1 MIKDDYI
8 TIDEASTIPKY
19 KQIINGIKKGIR
31 DELLFVGDKIMS
43 INHLS
48 KTHSLS
54 RDTVKKAYNALL
66 DQKIIISVRGKGYYI
81 TETDLSIE
89 VRVLFVINKLSSYK
103 TQVFNSFVEELNKTK
118 IKVDLEIYYCDP
130 LILKK
135 ILTSNQSK
143 YDYYVIVPHFKND
156 RFQYIDCPR
165 DLLNVI
171 KQIPANKLI
180 LLDRDIKNTSDNI
193 GRIYQDFEADIYN
206 ALTRIEDQLK
216 NYKKILLIYPKKVVY
231 PYPKEIV
238 TGFRKFCKSINVEC
252 EVIPKIFDRT
262 DFKSKNLYIT
272 LQEEDLINLIN
283 QLRKSSYKMGE
294 DIGIISYNDTPL
306 KELLGISVIS
316 TNFKKLGISAAQMI
330 LTRKLF
336 SQQNEFNFI
345 DRQSA

>member
-1 MIKDDYI
+1 MIEDGYI
-8 TIDEASTIPKY
+8 SIDEASTVPKY
-19 KQIINGIKKGIR
+19 KQIINAIKRGIR
-31 DELLFVGDKIMS
+31 DEQLFVGDKIMS

-48 KTHSLS
+48 KTHRLS
-54 RDTVKKAYNALL
+54 RDTVKKAYNTLL

-81 TETDLSIE
+81 AETDLSIE

-103 TQVFNSFVEELNKTK
+103 TQVFNSFVEALNKTN

-135 ILTSNQSK
+135 ILTANQSK
-143 YDYYVIVPHFKND
+143 YDYYIIVPHFKND

-171 KQIPANKLI
+171 EQIPANKLI
-180 LLDRDIKNTSDNI
+180 LLDRDIKNTSKI
-193 GRIYQDFEADIYN
+193 FGRIYQDFEADIYN
-206 ALTRIEDQLK
+206 ALTRIADQL
-216 NYKKILLIYPKKVVY
+216 NTYKKVLLIYPKKVVY

-238 TGFRKFCKSINVEC
+238 KGFRKFCKSINVDY
-252 EVIPKIFDRT
+252 EVLPKIFDGIE
-262 DFKSKNLYIT
+262 FKSKDLYIT
-272 LQEEDLINLIN
+272 LQEEDLINLIT

-316 TNFKKLGISAAQMI
+316 TNFKKLGVSAAQMI
-330 LTRKLF
+330 LTRKLS